1 MKRTSRRG
9 GLRRTSRR
17 VPQKYLGTL
26 RGGARRARRSEIE
39 ARAEESYLLGPR
51 RPSYAFRPFKT
62 DRGVATKKSS
72 YTERFHRKYGKLGGD
87 LRKIAKASHIDVAPG
102 ASLSVY
108 TSALREVFDRGLAA
122 WSTGHRPGA
131 SQTAWGYARVYS
143 FILGGKTRNTAD
155 ADIARDIGAR
165 VRRVSR

>member
-1 MKRTSRRG
+1 MAEIAA
-9 GLRRTSRR
+9 R
-17 VPQKYLGTL
+17 V
-26 RGGARRARRSEIE
+26 
-39 ARAEESYLLGPR
+39 EESYRLGPR
-51 RPSYAFRPFKT
+51 RPARAFRPFKT
-62 DRGVATKKSS
+62 DAGVATKKSS
-72 YTERFHRKYGKLGGD
+72 YTERFHKKYGDVGGD
-87 LRKIAKASHIDVAPG
+87 LRQIARVSYLDVAPG
-102 ASLSVY
+102 SSLSDY
-108 TSALREVFDRGLAA
+108 TSALREVFNRGLAA